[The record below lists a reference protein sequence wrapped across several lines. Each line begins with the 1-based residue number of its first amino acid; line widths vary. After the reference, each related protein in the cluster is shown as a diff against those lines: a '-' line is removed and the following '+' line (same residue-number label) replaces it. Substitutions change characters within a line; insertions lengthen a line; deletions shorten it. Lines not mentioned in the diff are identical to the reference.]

1 MHWFHDGSPEFV
13 TRRQSGAK
21 GTVLRRHVDILKLK
35 ILFVQD
41 KYGDNDAN
49 TAFCP

>member
-21 GTVLRRHVDILKLK
+21 DTVSHRHVDILKLK
-35 ILFVQD
+35 IEFVQD
-41 KYGDNDAN
+41 KYGSNGAN